1 MSYGLEKGEKI
12 HTATRVSVGFIA
24 LTSRMIFGL
33 AVASNDSS
41 FTLKMVFSF
50 GFSYLIIQL
59 SELRLDTLNKDNV
72 PLRELPL
79 RRQRVLG
86 QQRA

>member
-1 MSYGLEKGEKI
+1 MSVRLGI
-12 HTATRVSVGFIA
+12 MA

-33 AVASNDSS
+33 AAASKDSS
-41 FTLKMVFSF
+41 LTLNTVFSF
-50 GFSYLIIQL
+50 GFSCLIVQL